1 MANLGFYWKQNAGE
15 YQGRIYGLAARG
27 GYAPRP
33 AVTLWE
39 KMGKVAGGNQ
49 PPKWLST
56 HPPHQDRI
64 NDLRAYSE
72 KVMPLYAQAKGSVA
86 AAGK

>member
-1 MANLGFYWKQNAGE
+1 MSKLG
-15 YQGRIYGLAARG
+15 G
-27 GYAPRP
+27 GS
-33 AVTLWE
+33 
-39 KMGKVAGGNQ
+39 Q